1 MNLTSQVQIINR
13 KFKRCLKT
21 VNAASE
27 KTHHFYVQNA
37 NFLLIQVIGKMMF
50 VTNAF
55 IKDEMRCSE
64 LYGDIERP
72 AEKIWPA

>member
-1 MNLTSQVQIINR
+1 MIPNVLLWSQLEKTS
-13 KFKRCLKT
+13 
-21 VNAASE
+21 NAASE